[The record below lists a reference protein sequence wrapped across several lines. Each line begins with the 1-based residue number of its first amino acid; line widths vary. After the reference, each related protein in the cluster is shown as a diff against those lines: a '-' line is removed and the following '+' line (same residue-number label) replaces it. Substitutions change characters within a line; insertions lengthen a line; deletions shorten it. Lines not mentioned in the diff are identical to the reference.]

1 MLTGVTRTISALV
14 DKRSITLHTLSGWGS
29 CALWQ
34 RDGLVMFK
42 VLVLAA
48 GVCKS
53 NLQSCSLRMSSTL
66 SLSVRSRVSAV
77 SDLPQLHGRLHRHPG
92 HPRLLQRKTLRE
104 RVSLSQSS
112 VRRNSLPL
120 ALLLLRHSERREYRG
135 GFRGLQSR
143 NRRLLLS

>member
-1 MLTGVTRTISALV
+1 
-14 DKRSITLHTLSGWGS
+14 
-29 CALWQ
+29 
-34 RDGLVMFK
+34 MFK

-77 SDLPQLHGRLHRHPG
+77 SELHGRLHRHPG

-112 VRRNSLPL
+112 VRRHSLPL
-120 ALLLLRHSERREYRG
+120 ALLLLRHSERRGYRG
-135 GFRGLQSR
+135 GYRAETDGYYYLRSGSYYTSYTWTRERPVLRVTLSIWTNRITSR
-143 NRRLLLS
+143 YTTATEWELA